1 MTGNPQSAIRNP
13 QSTIKVENCFLVFAC
28 CVALSLVAPLGSW
41 GDSLQEKIEEEKQA
55 LQQLKQEIRK
65 TQKER
70 DQAQK
75 KQAQVLQSIERLDRQ
90 LYKERREATAI
101 NREIKQID
109 RELDKIDV
117 QLTGLRSDMKEKHA
131 VIGTRLKR
139 LYMEGRAGWVSPLA
153 TATTYV
159 QFQRRLLYLSSLAAW
174 ERNLF
179 EEYRKQVAQRE
190 RLHVQRADVRESLA
204 ARKNRIE
211 KKLNVI
217 RDVKSQKRI
226 VLSSVK
232 RTTRSHELTLRTL
245 DQAETRKEALL
256 KKLEQRSQI
265 ADGKIGK
272 RTTDAFQ
279 RGALLW
285 PADGELVGLFGR
297 QKHSASGANV
307 RKKGIEIAS
316 KEGSDIRAVSGGH
329 VVYAD
334 WLRGYGLVVIMD
346 HGNNYFT
353 LYAHASTLLVKEGE
367 TVAKGAVLGKTG
379 SSGLTDRSILYFEL
393 RKGTKPVNPL
403 RWLAKR

>member
-1 MTGNPQSAIRNP
+1 MTGNSRAIIHNSQSAIN
-13 QSTIKVENCFLVFAC
+13 VEKRRLVFVC
-28 CVALSLVAPLGSW
+28 CVVLSLVAPLGSW
-41 GDSLQEKIEEEKQA
+41 GRALQEKIEEEKQA

-65 TQKER
+65 TQKQR

-90 LYKERREATAI
+90 LHKERREATAI
-101 NREIKQID
+101 NREIEQID
-109 RELDKIDV
+109 RELAKIDA
-117 QLTGLRSDMKEKHA
+117 QLTGLRSDVREKHA

-159 QFQRRLLYLSSLAAW
+159 QFQRRLLYLSSLATW

-179 EEYRKQVAQRE
+179 EKYRRQLAQNE
-190 RLHVQRADVRESLA
+190 RLHVQRAKIRDSLI
-204 ARKNRIE
+204 ARKSRID

-217 RDVKSQKRI
+217 RDVKSQKRV

-265 ADGKIGK
+265 AAGKIEK
-272 RTTDAFQ
+272 RTTDDFQ

-285 PADGELVGLFGR
+285 PADGELVGFFGR
-297 QKHSASGANV
+297 QKHPAFGTDV

-367 TVAKGAVLGKTG
+367 TVAKGAVLGETG

-403 RWLAKR
+403 RWLTKR